1 MPGLED
7 GDRTVA
13 QRVSTAVLRARAA
26 FASQSGA
33 LRARG
38 QRALEQLE
46 AAVRAHED
54 EFIEALRA
62 DFGKPELESVASE
75 LSVLYQEIGEL
86 KRRLKRFFRPARKR
100 VPLAF
105 FRSSS
110 RVLREPY
117 GLVLVIA
124 PWNYPLQLSLVPVAG
139 AIAAGNSV
147 VLKPSELAPHVA
159 GLLETVVNE
168 AFPDGLVSVVNGDRT
183 TAEALLRNRF
193 DHIFYTGNT
202 TVGRIIMEAAS
213 AYVTPVTLELGG
225 KSPAIVTSNAD
236 LRVAAQRIAWG
247 KCFNAGQ
254 TCVAPDYLVVE
265 SAVHDEFTGYL
276 KDSMIAMYGT
286 SSLGN
291 PDLARIINTRHF
303 ERISGLLERTRGSVW
318 GGSRDHNTRSLSPAV
333 VTGLDWD
340 DPLMTEEIFGPV
352 LPVLKYDSMT
362 ELSRQINSM
371 PRPLALY
378 VFSDTR
384 AEVSSVLAQIPS
396 GGGCIN
402 DVVLHVASSTL
413 PFGGVGD
420 SGFGRYRGVHSLR
433 TFTYERA
440 IVDHKTWPEFHFR
453 YPPYEGKLKF
463 MRLMLGR

>member
-1 MPGLED
+1 MPGVETSD
-7 GDRTVA
+7 GTVA
-13 QRVSTAVLRARAA
+13 QRASAAVQRARAA
-26 FASQSGA
+26 FTSQSGS

-86 KRRLKRFFRPARKR
+86 KQRLKRFFRPARRR

-117 GLVLVIA
+117 GLVLVIS

-159 GLLETVVNE
+159 DLLETVLTE

-183 TAEALLRNRF
+183 AAEALLRNRF

-213 AYVTPVTLELGG
+213 AYVIPVTLELGG

-236 LRVAAQRIAWG
+236 LRVAAQRVAWG

-265 SAVHDEFTGYL
+265 SAVHDEFIGHL
-276 KDSMIAMYGT
+276 KDAMTAMYGS

-291 PDLARIINTRHF
+291 RDLARIINNRHF
-303 ERISGLLERTRGSVW
+303 ERISGLLDRTRGNVW
-318 GGSRDHNTRSLSPAV
+318 GGSRDRDTRSLSPAV

-340 DPLMTEEIFGPV
+340 DPLMSEEIFGPV
-352 LPVLKYDSMT
+352 LPVLRYDSMT
-362 ELSRQINSM
+362 ELSRQINSR

-378 VFSDTR
+378 VFSSIR
-384 AEVSSVLAQIPS
+384 SESSRVLAQIPS

-402 DVVLHVASSTL
+402 DVVLHVASSAL

-420 SGFGRYRGVHSLR
+420 SGFGRYRGIHSLR

-440 IVDHKTWPEFHFR
+440 IVDHKTWPEFRFR
-453 YPPYEGKLKF
+453 YPPYDGKLKF